1 MSFAGQFAAQAP
13 AQIKRVFGSV
23 DFAPWRKTLREY
35 NGTKLRSDW
44 RAGLNVAL
52 LAFPQGMAYAMIAG
66 LPISY
71 GMFGSAIACLVGPLF
86 AGSRFVVLGPTNAT
100 SVLTLSA
107 FLAAGATEA
116 DMALL
121 LPLLLIMVAALQ
133 IAAAYLNVGSLITYI
148 SRSVIVG
155 YISAAAVLI
164 MANQVRN
171 IAGITVDDAATLL
184 GVIKVTIAGLG
195 GTHWPTVAVSAATAI
210 TFLLLKKF
218 TPKLP
223 NVALTL
229 VASTGYGLAATK
241 LGVPVKMLPAVEAS
255 AWGFSV
261 PSINLGDIGPLASAA
276 LAIAFLGILEG
287 ASIGKTLA
295 AQAGDRLNT
304 NQEMFA
310 MGASNLACAF
320 FGGMAASGSLTRS
333 ALNASSGSKTP
344 ASSLICGIL
353 SVVMVFFLGRFV
365 AFIPKSALATVVVF
379 VAISLI
385 NMRQI
390 RFVMRATRPDGIV
403 FAVTAG
409 SALLF
414 PLDFAIFIGTTT
426 SIVFYLRQAGEP
438 ELTEYAFT
446 SEGQLAAVTRTE
458 PRKLP
463 EISIV
468 HVEGSLFFG
477 AAELLQEQI
486 RRVTEDPNL
495 KIIILRLKHAH
506 HLDASAILALEEL
519 VQFMREN
526 DRRLIVS
533 GARKEVYR
541 ICKRTGL
548 VKVIGRQNFFVEWP
562 QNPTL
567 STRNALKRAQEI
579 LGQTNADVRVFDHVK
594 MQPSDEG

>member
-1 MSFAGQFAAQAP
+1 MSFAGEFAARAP
-13 AQIKRVFGSV
+13 AHLRRIFEAV
-23 DFAPWRKTLREY
+23 DLAPWRQTLRGY
-35 NGTKLRSDW
+35 TADKLKGDW

-66 LPISY
+66 LPIAY
-71 GMFGSAIACLVGPLF
+71 GLFGSAIACLVGPLF
-86 AGSRFVVLGPTNAT
+86 AGSRFIVLGPTNAT

-116 DMALL
+116 DMVVLV
-121 LPLLLIMVAALQ
+121 PLLLVLVAALQ
-133 IAAAYLNVGSLITYI
+133 ILGAYLNFGSFIAYI

-171 IAGITVDDAATLL
+171 IAGISVGDAATLY
-184 GVIKVTIAGLG
+184 GVIKATLAELPH
-195 GTHWPTVAVSAATAI
+195 THWPTLAVSAATAA
-210 TFLLLKKF
+210 TYLLLTRLF
-218 TPKLP
+218 PRLP

-229 VASTGYGLAATK
+229 VASIGFGMVASNLGYTLQ
-241 LGVPVKMLPAVEAS
+241 MLPAVEAS
-255 AWGFSV
+255 SWGVTV
-261 PSINLGDIGPLASAA
+261 PAFDLGRINQFAGAA
-276 LAIAFLGILEG
+276 LAIAFLGVLEG
-287 ASIGKTLA
+287 ASIGKSLA
-295 AQAGDRLNT
+295 AQAGERLNT
-304 NQEMFA
+304 NQEMFS
-310 MGASNLACAF
+310 MGMANLACAF

-333 ALNASSGSKTP
+333 ALNASSGARTP
-344 ASSLICGIL
+344 LSSVICGAI
-353 SVVMVFFLGRFV
+353 SIAMVFGLGQFV
-365 AFIPKSALATVVVF
+365 AWIPRAALATVVIF
-379 VAISLI
+379 VALSLI
-385 NMRQI
+385 NLRQI
-390 RFVMRATRPDGIV
+390 RFVTRATRQDGIV
-403 FAVTAG
+403 FFVTAG

-414 PLDFAIFIGTTT
+414 PLDFAIFIGTAA
-426 SIVFYLRQAGEP
+426 SITFYLKQAGEP
-438 ELTEYAFT
+438 EMVEYAFNQ
-446 SEGQLAAVTRTE
+446 EGQLAEVAGQDAR
-458 PRKLP
+458 PLP

-477 AAELLQEQI
+477 AAELLHEQI

-519 VQFMREN
+519 VQFMRKN
-526 DRRLIVS
+526 GRDLIVS

-548 VKVIGRQNFFVEWP
+548 LDLIGRKNFFVEWP

-579 LGQTNADVRVFDHVK
+579 LGQKEAHVRVY
-594 MQPSDEG
+594 